1 MTLYLRATVIVT
13 AAMLLSAAIDCAA
26 QIVYDEG
33 GAPDVVILDED
44 FDGCTAG
51 SMDNISYGGDIGDVT
66 ASAGWNASAIGM
78 CAGNFVFAPSL
89 TPVTLTTPPV
99 KVSQNAPLA
108 VLLTMAEYNNER
120 YYSGAAVSVSLLA
133 SDGSVAGMRTATL
146 TEAGYVV
153 CDISFDAPMPSPTV
167 RVMINYDNGRSNR
180 KLFLDRITLRQA
192 GDASVGNVTY
202 ERPGAWVSAPGEIT
216 VSGTRAKLFSVDGR
230 CLYDGASAILQ
241 VKCRPVIAVVDGVA
255 VKLMP

>member
-1 MTLYLRATVIVT
+1 MTLYLRTAIIISVTVLLT
-13 AAMLLSAAIDCAA
+13 ASVECAA
-26 QIVYDEG
+26 QIVDEDG
-33 GAPDVVILDED
+33 VSETVLLDED
-44 FDGCTAG
+44 FNGCTTG
-51 SMDNISYGGDIGDVT
+51 SMDNVAYNVDIDDVT
-66 ASAGWNASAIGM
+66 VSAGWNASAAGM

-89 TPVTLTTPPV
+89 SPVTLTTPPV

-108 VLLTMAEYNNER
+108 VSLTMAEYNNER

-146 TEAGYVV
+146 TEAGYAV

-216 VSGTRAKLFSVDGR
+216 VSGARAKLFSVDGR

-255 VKLMP
+255 VKLIP